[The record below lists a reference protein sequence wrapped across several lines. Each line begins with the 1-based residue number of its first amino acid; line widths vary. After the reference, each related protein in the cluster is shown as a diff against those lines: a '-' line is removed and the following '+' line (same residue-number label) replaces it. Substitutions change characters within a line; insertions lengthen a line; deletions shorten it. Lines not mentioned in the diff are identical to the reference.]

1 MGDDMLAVQPLMFA
15 DQGYS
20 SRSSESSVLTDIFAT
35 DTQIAIWTDQLS
47 EEART
52 YSHSFKHLHG
62 HFSVRQVLTPE
73 SMPHYLSEVLKHGE
87 GREDL
92 IQAISTL
99 SEMFCYLFELES
111 LGFRMQLLDRAMCP
125 KFHRDYVPC
134 RLVMTLKGQGTQ
146 WVDDQCAAEALGND
160 QYQGDFHQLNEGD
173 IALLKGAGWFGNE
186 SKGLIHRSPQ
196 VSEGD
201 WRLFLSMD
209 FAN

>member
-1 MGDDMLAVQPLMFA
+1 MSQELIE
-15 DQGYS
+15 YS
-20 SRSSESSVLTDIFAT
+20 SQSQAASVLSEIFQPEK
-35 DTQIAIWTDQLS
+35 QIAIWTGQLS
-47 EEART
+47 A
-52 YSHSFKHLHG
+52 YAKIYADSFRQLHG

-73 SMPHYLSEVLKHGE
+73 SLPSYLDELLKPGE

-111 LGFRMQLLDRAMCP
+111 LGFRMQILDRAMCP

-146 WVDDQCAAEALGND
+146 WVDDRCAAEALGDD
-160 QYQGDFHQLNEGD
+160 QYQGRYHQLNEGD

-186 SKGLIHRSPQ
+186 SKG
-196 VSEGD
+196 
-201 WRLFLSMD
+201 
-209 FAN
+209 